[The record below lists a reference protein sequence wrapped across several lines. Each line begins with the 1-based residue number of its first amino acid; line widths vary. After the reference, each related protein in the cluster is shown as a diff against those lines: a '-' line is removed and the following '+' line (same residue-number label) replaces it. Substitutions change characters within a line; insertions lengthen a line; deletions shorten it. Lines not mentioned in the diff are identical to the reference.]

1 MIFYIRHMSEL
12 LILAFKKAINIH
24 YFKKCTKR
32 TDNNTHLLLHE
43 GLLVCNIAIL
53 TI

>member
-24 YFKKCTKR
+24 YFMKCTKI
-32 TDNNTHLLLHE
+32 TDNNTHLFLTRGSF
-43 GLLVCNIAIL
+43 GL
-53 TI
+53 

>member
-24 YFKKCTKR
+24 YIKKCTKR
-32 TDNNTHLLLHE
+32 TDNNTLGEEE
-43 GLLVCNIAIL
+43 GAVLFL
-53 TI
+53 